1 MPTRED
7 EGGDEGMA
15 WVILAVVIVLAVIV
29 IGWLWARMRRTSR
42 LRGRFGTEYDRA
54 VDASSGDSSQ
64 AEAELR
70 ERERRHDQLY
80 IRPLSA
86 EAQAGYS
93 RRWREVQARFVDQPA
108 TAVGEADALI
118 GQAMQERGYPVE
130 DFEQRAADLSVEHPH
145 AVDASRAAHAIAVES
160 SGGQTSTEDLRQA
173 MVHYRALFE
182 QLIGVEEPTHK
193 EARH

>member
-1 MPTRED
+1 MPTPDD

-42 LRGRFGTEYDRA
+42 LRSRFGSEYDRA

-86 EAQAGYS
+86 DAQAGYS

-145 AVDASRAAHAIAVES
+145 VVDDYRAAHAIAVAN
-160 SGGQTSTEDLRQA
+160 SGQQASTEDLRQA

-182 QLIGVEEPTHK
+182 QLIGVEEPAPK